1 MATCRPLPL
10 LEARWQKL
18 TRALWKQEAAE
29 AAGVITRS
37 ERLQADERYRASR
50 RALEIEAK
58 QQNGRAN

>member
-1 MATCRPLPL
+1 MTTKRPLPL

-18 TRALWKQEAAE
+18 TRGLWKQEAAE

-37 ERLQADERYRASR
+37 ERLQANERYDASR